1 MTMFDSAV
9 SAGVANVGSVV
20 LKDDG
25 FLEFYNEFDRN
36 LDDLQAALKKTK
48 QTKALAESLKSRG
61 TFKNFMG
68 GFTGRNDKELAEMIG
83 DLGASME
90 VTQVILQMVM
100 QVNNTKNGY
109 LRQFHQALV
118 EKITSL
124 TSDTKTLDSNQEATL
139 AVVSGLCDQVVSQ
152 IEQQEMV
159 EQHQKKLQELDGFV
173 SLKDSLDALQS
184 EKIQQLELRALE
196 IIRVDDEQQRLIEE
210 LKRANANKDELD
222 QIQTQRIDLLMTEV
236 ARLEL
241 AFARQEKTSQ
251 LLEGQQGI
259 LIDQVKSLELERARF
274 NSLQALL
281 LRNFLPFTSLI
292 VAGIGI
298 WFGVQ

>member
-1 MTMFDSAV
+1 M
-9 SAGVANVGSVV
+9 
-20 LKDDG
+20 
-25 FLEFYNEFDRN
+25 
-36 LDDLQAALKKTK
+36 
-48 QTKALAESLKSRG
+48 
-61 TFKNFMG
+61 
-68 GFTGRNDKELAEMIG
+68 
-83 DLGASME
+83 
-90 VTQVILQMVM
+90 
-100 QVNNTKNGY
+100 
-109 LRQFHQALV
+109 
-118 EKITSL
+118 
-124 TSDTKTLDSNQEATL
+124 
-139 AVVSGLCDQVVSQ
+139 
-152 IEQQEMV
+152 
-159 EQHQKKLQELDGFV
+159 
-173 SLKDSLDALQS
+173 
-184 EKIQQLELRALE
+184 RALE

-298 WFGVQ
+298 WFGAQ

>member
-1 MTMFDSAV
+1 MFDSAV

-298 WFGVQ
+298 WFGAQ

>member
-1 MTMFDSAV
+1 MFDSAV

-36 LDDLQAALKKTK
+36 LDDLQAAFKKTK

-298 WFGVQ
+298 WFGAQ

>member
-1 MTMFDSAV
+1 MFDSAV

-36 LDDLQAALKKTK
+36 LDDLQSALKKTK

-281 LRNFLPFTSLI
+281 LRNFLPLAALI

-298 WFGVQ
+298 WFGAQ

>member
-1 MTMFDSAV
+1 MFDSAV
-9 SAGVANVGSVV
+9 SAEVANVGSVV

-36 LDDLQAALKKTK
+36 LDDLQSALKKTK

-210 LKRANANKDELD
+210 LKRANASKDELD

-274 NSLQALL
+274 NSLQAIV
-281 LRNFLPFTSLI
+281 LRNFLPVAALI
-292 VAGIGI
+292 VAGIGL
-298 WFGVQ
+298 WLGVQ

>member
-124 TSDTKTLDSNQEATL
+124 TSDTKPS
-139 AVVSGLCDQVVSQ
+139 
-152 IEQQEMV
+152 
-159 EQHQKKLQELDGFV
+159 
-173 SLKDSLDALQS
+173 
-184 EKIQQLELRALE
+184 
-196 IIRVDDEQQRLIEE
+196 
-210 LKRANANKDELD
+210 
-222 QIQTQRIDLLMTEV
+222 IQTR
-236 ARLEL
+236 RLPWRWFL
-241 AFARQEKTSQ
+241 GCVIRWCR
-251 LLEGQQGI
+251 
-259 LIDQVKSLELERARF
+259 KS
-274 NSLQALL
+274 NSKKWLNSI
-281 LRNFLPFTSLI
+281 RKSFRS
-292 VAGIGI
+292 
-298 WFGVQ
+298 